1 MKVKGKI
8 IKRGQR
14 NLSKLRWG
22 VCSPLA
28 WRMEICSRS
37 NNPEMDN
44 CQSDTSYDI
53 SCQVL
58 PFYMKV
64 SAAPYRKLTT
74 TLPYTTQQ
82 VDWAAVS
89 QPDQIRT

>member
-8 IKRGQR
+8 IKRRQR
-14 NLSKLRWG
+14 NLPQLR
-22 VCSPLA
+22 CSPLA
-28 WRMEICSRS
+28 WRMEICSRA

-58 PFYMKV
+58 PFYMTV

-74 TLPYTTQQ
+74 KLPYTTRQA
-82 VDWAAVS
+82 DRAAVS

>member
-14 NLSKLRWG
+14 NLSKLRRG
-22 VCSPLA
+22 MCSPLA
-28 WRMEICSRS
+28 LRMEICSRS
-37 NNPEMDN
+37 NNPEMDD

-58 PFYMKV
+58 PFYMTV
-64 SAAPYRKLTT
+64 SAAPRRKLTT
-74 TLPYTTQQ
+74 KLPYTTQQ
-82 VDWAAVS
+82 ADWAAVS